1 MGTWPPEN
9 PSWFA
14 GLAGSGGA
22 VGGAVSAGGAAAS
35 SDTKKAVEAPKEEE
49 KKEKTHYD
57 IELTKFDAAK
67 KIQLIKEVRELLKLG
82 LKEAKDLIES
92 APVWIK
98 KEVNKEEADLMCF
111 QRLYCPL
118 MVICENTVEVFFSCI
133 LHFTT
138 LYRYSIPLK
147 RLL

>member
-22 VGGAVSAGGAAAS
+22 VGGAVSAGGATAS

-57 IELTKFDAAK
+57 IELTKFDPAK

-98 KEVNKEEADLMCF
+98 KEVNKEEAEKLAEKLKGLGAEL
-111 QRLYCPL
+111 RLA
-118 MVICENTVEVFFSCI
+118 
-133 LHFTT
+133 
-138 LYRYSIPLK
+138 
-147 RLL
+147 